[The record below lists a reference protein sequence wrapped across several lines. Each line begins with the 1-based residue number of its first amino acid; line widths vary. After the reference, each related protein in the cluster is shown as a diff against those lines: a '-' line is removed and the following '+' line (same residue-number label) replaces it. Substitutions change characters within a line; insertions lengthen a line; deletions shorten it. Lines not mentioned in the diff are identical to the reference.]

1 MYSGSYLILDIQA
14 KDYAKTITVV
24 SLPSKVFSLGT
35 QTFSTLTYNQLP
47 CLNKILS
54 LITPCLKASL
64 SDH

>member
-1 MYSGSYLILDIQA
+1 MYLESYLILDIQV

-35 QTFSTLTYNQLP
+35 QIFSTLTYNQLP
-47 CLNKILS
+47 SLNKILS

-64 SDH
+64 SEH